1 MKCNSMAERRL
12 LKRLSCDFGFLFYV
26 LFFFKVLILKQLFL
40 SGFLGYNEEGYLMF
54 VENVLFVRPSAG
66 TGELKDGYG
75 P

>member
-1 MKCNSMAERRL
+1 M
-12 LKRLSCDFGFLFYV
+12 FF
-26 LFFFKVLILKQLFL
+26 FFFKVLILKQLFL